1 MNILKMT
8 TGVALVSLFA
18 AAALA
23 HDGATGIV
31 KERMDGMSAMK
42 DSMKILTPMMQGKTP
57 YNAQTVRSE
66 AKKIG
71 RHAGENMTKLFP
83 EGSDGKPSEAKSEIW
98 QDWGSFS
105 ELASQLETYS
115 EGLALAADN
124 GLMMSGSGHG
134 SGMMGGASMMGGGSM
149 MGAGMMGGSP
159 NQAQLSEMPADGVF
173 MMLSQTCS
181 ACHTQFRS
189 E

>member
-1 MNILKMT
+1 
-8 TGVALVSLFA
+8 
-18 AAALA
+18 
-23 HDGATGIV
+23 
-31 KERMDGMSAMK
+31 MDGMSAMK

-57 YNAQTVRSE
+57 YNAQTVQSE
-66 AKKIG
+66 AEIIG
-71 RHAGENMTKLFP
+71 RHAGESMTKLFP
-83 EGSDGKPSEAKSEIW
+83 EGSDGKPSEAKPEIW
-98 QDWGSFS
+98 QDWGSFA

-115 EGLALAADN
+115 EGLVLAADN
-124 GLMMSGSGHG
+124 GLMMSGSGQG

-149 MGAGMMGGSP
+149 MGGSP
-159 NQAQLSEMPADGVF
+159 DQTQLSEMPADGVF